1 MELSRQEYR
10 SELPFPSPRDLPDTG
25 IAPTSPASAAL
36 AGRFFTTVPP
46 EKIQHSLALEFLF
59 VSLLNFYLL
68 KFSFCSFIFFLILL
82 NCLSLFSYSSL
93 SFLKEA
99 INILNSLLGNTQILF
114 SWAPKG
120 LRIVAEVMKLNDA
133 CFLEGKL

>member
-10 SELPFPSPRDLPDTG
+10 SGLPFPSPRDLPNTG

-59 VSLLNFYLL
+59 VSLLNF
-68 KFSFCSFIFFLILL
+68 SFCSFTFFLILL

-99 INILNSLLGNTQILF
+99 INILNSLSGNTQILF

>member
-1 MELSRQEYR
+1 M
-10 SELPFPSPRDLPDTG
+10 LPFSTKGDLPNPG
-25 IAPTSPASAAL
+25 IKLASLAYPTL

-59 VSLLNFYLL
+59 VSLLNF
-68 KFSFCSFIFFLILL
+68 SFCSFTFFLILL

-99 INILNSLLGNTQILF
+99 INILNSLLGNTQTLF

-120 LRIVAEVMKLNDA
+120 LRIVAEVMKLNDT